1 MIIFNQIF
9 DAPFLMF
16 IAKLA
21 LAMLLGLI
29 IGIERIYAHKTAGMR
44 TYALVAMASALF
56 VLIAQNIVTISG
68 FASIDAITR
77 MASQIIIG
85 VGFLGTGLIIFKD
98 GHIENLTT
106 ASGMWAVA
114 GIGMAVGFGMFRE
127 AIFASFLLF
136 FVLGVLSFVERSIRL
151 RYFPDPQ
158 FAASQTIEPKPARAP
173 RKRTRKIAVESVD

>member
-1 MIIFNQIF
+1 MIIINQIF
-9 DAPFLMF
+9 DATFLLF
-16 IAKLA
+16 IAKLS

-56 VLIAQNIVTISG
+56 VLIAQNVVGIFSVAG
-68 FASIDAITR
+68 IDSVMR
-77 MASQIIIG
+77 MASQIVVG

-127 AIFASFLLF
+127 AIFATVLLF
-136 FVLGVLSFVERSIRL
+136 FVLGILSAVERSIRL
-151 RYFPDPQ
+151 RYFPDSQ
-158 FAASQTIEPKPARAP
+158 FEKKETLPKTP
-173 RKRTRKIAVESVD
+173 RKRTRKIAVESVS